1 MKKQIIASCLTLLL
15 AFATQAQTPIIPP
28 GKIAVFKAGTS
39 DTNSP
44 MVTAR
49 CAPVFVQVFDPAITN
64 QSSTNAVVS
73 VAMSTN
79 VNVPGS
85 VWINHHAGSEGG
97 GLSRSTDR
105 TFLAVEGYT
114 GNILTPTSAKP
125 STDPT
130 VSRGIVTL
138 DAFTN
143 AVSVYSSLNSWFGIP
158 VGAASGTQDNPTGIA
173 ATDTNDFWGTGNFA
187 GTSGELDGTLFY
199 NPGIGGDAPVEVQN
213 YLQAAGEARII
224 GGTLYV
230 ATKSATGV
238 ASGIYNFVDPS
249 SGNVV
254 PLPWDPNAANPYF
267 NYAFT
272 NLFLNWGATFKNIL
286 NFDMNPSATVAYGA
300 DQTFGIVKFTNNAGT
315 WVQAPYYFST
325 TNIGT
330 INQTAGN
337 QGCFGICV
345 DFSGTNPVIYA
356 TTMENGAAT
365 NYVGGFGVNTAQGH
379 QNNNRL
385 IKIIDVGIKP
395 GTNLVAQTLAIA
407 STTNEFFGGIDFTPD
422 LRPLITMNPSGYA
435 TTNGGSAPFSLTV
448 QSAYALSY
456 QWLQNGTNLIGATN
470 ASLTLNSLDTT
481 YSNFTYQC
489 VVTNNY
495 GTVTSTPAI
504 LIVTAAAVTPV
515 ITSGTNYISG
525 YVNGGTAF
533 AAVSATGTE
542 PFSYQWYYETNVLSD
557 GLNPNGSGSGYSGSL
572 TPSLTV
578 TNLQITDAGNYYL
591 VVMNPAGYA
600 SNLVDVLTVNYHLA
614 TISAGQPA
622 PVTTFVGVSTSL
634 TATEA
639 GATAPVTN
647 QWFSCNLTTNSIIT
661 NSVQLTDGGEYTG
674 SATPTLSIAASI
686 TNDAGYYY
694 IVVSNP
700 GGSVTSAVAL
710 VTILVPPPL
719 SSVSY
724 SNQLYLQTFDSL
736 PDPGGVSVNS
746 INNPQD
752 PGSINGLAYS
762 LANPFDFTYPVIN
775 TSYVGGLGLSKMN
788 GWYGSADTLYTGV
801 DGITRFGAQDGDQ
814 TTGGVIDFG
823 PNDVNGGIVGTN
835 RALGLLST
843 STTGATSFALKLT
856 NSTGNTL
863 NYINLSFIGELWHN
877 GTSTRTMSFGYS
889 LDNTATNFVLTS
901 SSISNATLVP
911 GLNVS
916 FPTALTVTTVDGTQS
931 SNQVYLATNNLALSS
946 PWQPGAA
953 LWLIWSIDFYGTGS
967 GNGYAIDN
975 LSVSG
980 TTVPTTVPTATTS
993 AASKIT
999 STSFQMN
1006 GSINP
1011 SNGPTAYWFQYG
1023 LTTSYGSST
1032 PTNMLGVVSG
1042 ATSVSAALSGLPQ
1055 LTGYHY
1061 SLVATNIAGMA
1072 IGADMLVTTLTNPVV
1087 STLTASNITAS
1098 SGTMDASVNPNGS
1111 TTTYWFK
1118 YGATTGYGSSTI
1130 TNSLPSGAGATIVT
1144 NVMTNLLQGTTYHY
1158 QINASSAASTAAG
1171 SDKSFTTLAVTPPQL
1186 GSVIMSGGGG
1196 SFHFGFTNATGA
1208 TFSVLATNSLTI
1220 PLTNWPVVGHP
1231 IESPAGS
1238 GNYLFTNSST
1248 TNLQFYRLR
1257 QP

>member
-1 MKKQIIASCLTLLL
+1 MKKQIIGLCLTLLL
-15 AFATQAQTPIIPP
+15 ALAAQAQTPIFPP

-39 DTNSP
+39 DTNWP

-64 QSSTNAVVS
+64 QSSTNALLS

-79 VNVPGS
+79 SSVPGS

-97 GLSRSTDR
+97 ALSRSVDR
-105 TFLAVEGYT
+105 RFLALEGYT
-114 GNILTPTSAKP
+114 GNILTPTSLKP

-130 VSRGIVTL
+130 VTRGIVTL

-143 AVSVYSSLNSWFGIP
+143 AVSIYNSLNNWFGIP
-158 VGAASGTQDNPTGIA
+158 IGAAPGTQDNPTGIA
-173 ATDTNDFWGTGNFA
+173 TTDGTNFWGSGNFA

-199 NPGIGGDAPVEVQN
+199 DGGSPEEVQN

-230 ATKSATGV
+230 AAKGATGV

-254 PLPWDPNAANPYF
+254 PLPWDPNVPNPYF
-267 NYAFT
+267 NFAFT
-272 NLFLNWGATFKNIL
+272 NLFINWGSTFQNIL
-286 NFDMNPSATVAYGA
+286 NFDMNPSATIAYGA

-315 WVQAPYYFST
+315 WVQAPYFFT
-325 TNIGT
+325 ATNLGT
-330 INQTAGN
+330 YYVGLAGSQQQSSGN

-345 DFSGTNPVIYA
+345 DWSGTNPVIYA
-356 TTMENGAAT
+356 TTMENG
-365 NYVGGFGVNTAQGH
+365 YPVVNTKQGH
-379 QNNNRL
+379 QNQNRL
-385 IKIIDVGIKP
+385 IKVVDTGINP

-407 STTNEFFGGIDFTPD
+407 ATTNEFFGGIDFTPD
-422 LRPLITMNPSGYA
+422 LTPLITMNPVGYA
-435 TTNGGSAPFSLTV
+435 TTNGGSAPFSVTA
-448 QSAYALSY
+448 QSAYTLSY
-456 QWLQNGTNLIGATN
+456 QWLQNGTNLIAATN

-495 GTVTSTPAI
+495 GAVTSTPAI
-504 LIVTAAAVTPV
+504 LIVTATAVSPV
-515 ITSGTNYISG
+515 ITSGTNYVSG
-525 YVNGGTAF
+525 YVDGGTTF

-542 PFSYQWYYETNVLSD
+542 PFYYQWYYGTNVLSD
-557 GLNPNGSGSGYSGSL
+557 GPNPNADGSGYIGSQ
-572 TPSLTV
+572 TASLTV
-578 TNLQITDAGNYYL
+578 TNLQTTEAGNYYL

-622 PVTTFVGVSTSL
+622 PVTTFVGVPTSL

-639 GATAPVTN
+639 GASAPVTN
-647 QWFSCNLTTNSIIT
+647 QWFSCNFTTNSIIT
-661 NSVQLTDGGEYTG
+661 NSVMLTDAGEYSG
-674 SATPTLSIAASI
+674 SATPTLNIAATT

-694 IVVSNP
+694 IVISNP
-700 GGSVTSAVAL
+700 GGYVTSSVAL

-724 SNQLYLQTFDSL
+724 SNQLYFQTFDTL
-736 PDPGGVSVNS
+736 PDPGAVSVNS
-746 INNPQD
+746 INNPKD
-752 PGSINGLAYS
+752 SGTINGIAYS

-775 TSYVGGLGLSKMN
+775 TSYVGGLALSKMN
-788 GWYGSADTLYTGV
+788 GWYGSADTNAAANPQE

-823 PNDVNGGIVGTN
+823 PNDVINPAISGTN

-843 STTGATSFALKLT
+843 STTGPTSFALKLT
-856 NSTGNTL
+856 NSSGSTL

-877 GTSTRTMSFGYS
+877 GTGSRTMSFGYS
-889 LDNTATNFVLTS
+889 LDNTATNFVLES

-916 FPTALTVTTVDGTQS
+916 FPTALVVTTVDGTQP
-931 SNQVYLATNNLALSS
+931 SNQVSLATNNLALST

-953 LWLIWSIDFYGTGS
+953 LWLIWSIDYYGTGA

-980 TTVPTTVPTATTS
+980 TTVPTTIPSVTTS

-999 STSFQMN
+999 STTVQLN

-1023 LTTSYGSST
+1023 PTTSYGSFT

-1042 ATSVSAALSGLPQ
+1042 TASVSVALSGLAQ
-1055 LTGYHY
+1055 LSGYHY
-1061 SLVATNIAGMA
+1061 SLVATNIAGMVT
-1072 IGADMLVTTLTNPVV
+1072 GADMLVTTLTNPVV

-1098 SGTMDASVNPNGS
+1098 SATLDASVNPNGS

-1118 YGATTGYGSSTI
+1118 YGATTSYGSSTI
-1130 TNSLPSGAGATIVT
+1130 TNSLASGAGATIVT
-1144 NVMTNLLQGTTYHY
+1144 NLMTNLLQGTTYHY

-1171 SDKSFTTLAVTPPQL
+1171 SDKSLTTLAVTPPQL
-1186 GSVIMSGGGG
+1186 GSAVMSVGGL
-1196 SFHFGFTNATGA
+1196 FHFGFTNATGA
-1208 TFSVLATNSLTI
+1208 SFSVLATNSLTI
-1220 PLTNWPVVGHP
+1220 PVTNWPVVGHT

-1238 GNYLFTNSST
+1238 GNYLYTNSST